1 MTLGGGLSDAYTA
14 TLTRLKAQKG
24 YKSVLGLKVLM
35 WVVYSE
41 RPLRAHELCHAVG
54 VEIGSTDLD
63 PESVPALR
71 TLVSSCLGLVTVEAS
86 SSTVRLVHFTLQEHL
101 SHEPTLF
108 HNPHSA
114 IAEVCLTYLNFG
126 CIKNLSP
133 THDLAS
139 AETPL
144 LEYAS
149 IYWGRH
155 TRREMTESVKIL
167 SLKLLDR
174 FDEHISAQLQLL
186 RYNRDGDDG
195 LYFYASRGPTGFTGL
210 HGIAFLGIAGIVPA
224 VLEMREWDV
233 NAYDCMGMTALAWAA
248 ARGHEEVVTMFL
260 GREDVNL
267 DLADTKYGQTPLSWA
282 AKKGHQGIVKML
294 LEREGVNPDQ
304 ADTFNG
310 QTPLSWAAEKGHEG
324 IVKMLLQREGVN
336 PDKADTLYGQ
346 TPLSWAAKKGHQGIV
361 MMLLERE
368 GVNPN
373 QTVTKYGHTPLSW
386 AAENGHQGIVKM
398 LLEREGVNPDQADT
412 FNGQTPLSWAAEK
425 GHEGIVKMLL
435 GQKDVNPDQA
445 DTLYGQTP
453 LSWAAQNGH
462 EGIVKMLL
470 ERQGV
475 NPDQADT
482 VFGQTP
488 LLLAAVGGYEGIVKM
503 LLEREDVDPN
513 QADTLYGRT
522 PLSWA
527 AEKGHEEIVNLLMKP
542 NDISTAIPGN
552 MNQIPQSLALSEG
565 NDRVR
570 QELGTAGCATADS
583 GGPSSLPPPA
593 VPREEC
599 VVEMQFTSHDPN
611 PNTTDPDAQPTPLPV
626 AHREQPRLLGPQ
638 DSVSQPAREW
648 DNIDCAVADSGGPI
662 SPPPSTL
669 PRDQCVEMMQFRSH
683 DPNPDTIDLNS
694 QPAPLPVAPDQRLRI
709 LDPRDSVTGA
719 ADSGLPPQSPKR
731 SQPPPIWPLGLCCR
745 RRKIKAHPINT

>member
-1 MTLGGGLSDAYTA
+1 VVRFLLVSLNIDSILGEVTIRARRKKLEEMTLGNGLSDAYTA

-24 YKSVLGLKVLM
+24 HKSVLGLKVLM
-35 WVVYSE
+35 WVLYSE
-41 RPLRAHELCHAVG
+41 RPLRTQELSHALG

-71 TLVSSCLGLVTVEAS
+71 TLVSSCLGLVTVEVS

-108 HNPHSA
+108 QNPHST
-114 IAEVCLTYLNFG
+114 IAEVCLTYLNFR
-126 CIKNLSP
+126 CIRDLSP
-133 THDLAS
+133 TRDPAS
-139 AETPL
+139 AATPL

-149 IYWGRH
+149 VYWGIH
-155 TRREMTESVKIL
+155 TRREMTANSKVLALE
-167 SLKLLDR
+167 LLNR
-174 FDEHISAQLQLL
+174 FDEHISTELL
-186 RYNRDGDDG
+186 LLHYNRDRGKGAYFDG
-195 LYFYASRGPTGFTGL
+195 IGWPTKFTGL
-210 HGIAFLGIAGIVPA
+210 HGVAFFGIAEIVPT
-224 VLEMREWDV
+224 VLEMLESNV
-233 NAYDCMGMTALAWAA
+233 NSYDCMGMTALMWAA
-248 ARGHEEVVTMFL
+248 ARGHSEVVKML
-260 GREDVNL
+260 LQREGVNL
-267 DLADTKYGQTPLSWA
+267 NQKDVRWGSTPLSWA
-282 AKKGHQGIVKML
+282 A
-294 LEREGVNPDQ
+294 
-304 ADTFNG
+304 T
-310 QTPLSWAAEKGHEG
+310 KGHEG
-324 IVKMLLQREGVN
+324 IVKMLLRNVVN
-336 PDKADTLYGQ
+336 PDQADTEYGR
-346 TPLSWAAKKGHQGIV
+346 TPLSWAAVKGHEGIV
-361 MMLLERE
+361 KMLLEQQ
-368 GVNPN
+368 GVNPD
-373 QTVTKYGHTPLSW
+373 QADTEYGQTPLSW
-386 AAENGHQGIVKM
+386 AAENGHEGIVKM
-398 LLEREGVNPDQADT
+398 LLERE
-412 FNGQTPLSWAAEK
+412 
-425 GHEGIVKMLL
+425 
-435 GQKDVNPDQA
+435 DVNPNQ
-445 DTLYGQTP
+445 TVTEYGLTP
-453 LSWAAQNGH
+453 LTWAAVTGH

-482 VFGQTP
+482 FYGQTP

-527 AEKGHEEIVNLLMKP
+527 AEKGHEEIVNLLMKR

-611 PNTTDPDAQPTPLPV
+611 PNTTDPDAQPTPLLV